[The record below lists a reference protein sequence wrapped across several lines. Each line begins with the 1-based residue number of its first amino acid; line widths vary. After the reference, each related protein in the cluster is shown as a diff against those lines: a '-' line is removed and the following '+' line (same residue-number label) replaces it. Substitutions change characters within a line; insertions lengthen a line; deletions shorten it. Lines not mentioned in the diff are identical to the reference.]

1 MDSREPIKIRE
12 IYLVVWGNETVGV
25 CDTYADAKAFIT
37 YYDKDEEKG
46 LKIKPFSLV
55 KMS

>member
-46 LKIKPFSLV
+46 LKIKPYSLV